1 MNIKKIINKLYKIE
15 NDIQNL
21 IIELEK
27 MKNVQ

>member
-1 MNIKKIINKLYKIE
+1 MNVKRIISELYKIE
-15 NDIQNL
+15 NDIQRL

>member
-1 MNIKKIINKLYKIE
+1 MNIKRMISELYKIE
-15 NDIQNL
+15 NDIQSL